1 MKLRTSFFEPT
12 VFRKNLTRFAPVWAL
27 YCVYL
32 VLMLLVNMAGSSPLA
47 VQLTYTDQYAPIV
60 NLIYALVCALVLFG
74 DLYNPRMTNALHA
87 LPLRREGWFFTN
99 VISGLSF
106 SLVPN
111 LAFSLLTLPLCL
123 TGNVSGGLLSPV
135 CYFLYMELSFLF
147 FFGLA
152 VLCAFLV
159 GNRFALTLVYG
170 IINFLSMLVYW
181 LVYTLYVP
189 LLYGIQ
195 ASSRGF
201 ERFSPAVYA
210 TGLDLLNY
218 RVYYPESM
226 TASPRWEVY
235 LSDSWT
241 YLIVCAAI
249 GLGLLALALLL
260 YRRRKLECAGDFLA
274 LKVCEPV
281 FLVIYALVV
290 GAVIQLGKQIFIG
303 GQEVDGFLYIGL
315 AVGVF
320 TGLMLLQRTVR
331 VFRVKA
337 FLGCAALIGAVLL
350 SIGITKADP
359 LGISTWIPGQEDVQS
374 VTVYYG
380 HNRYRAPG
388 NAITLDDPADIAA
401 VLEVHGYALQED
413 VTLNEEKDTLT
424 IRPYG
429 IEMPLGTVN
438 SFSFALE
445 YNLADGTTR
454 SRYYDIY
461 VQGDAGQQIK
471 AFLTRTECVLGIPE
485 EELEALA
492 AEIGFLEFSGYVRLV
507 NDRQEILGL
516 LEAVAA
522 DCEAGTMAQPWP
534 FRSRSD
540 TKENRQNIN
549 FSITL
554 DSGIEY
560 WHNIQIYDDN
570 ANTMAWLIAHDIPL
584 LLGEEYTKTVN

>member
-32 VLMLLVNMAGSSPLA
+32 VLMLLVIMAGSSPLA
-47 VQLTYTDQYAPIV
+47 VELTYADQYAPIV

-74 DLYNPRMTNALHA
+74 DLYSPRMTNALHA
-87 LPLRREGWFFTN
+87 LPLRRESWFFTN
-99 VISGLSF
+99 VISGLTF

-111 LAFSLLTLPLCL
+111 LVFSLLTTLLCL
-123 TGNVSGGLLSPV
+123 TSNVTGGLLAPAS
-135 CYFLYMELSFLF
+135 YFLYMTLSFLF

-152 VLCAFLV
+152 SVCAFLV
-159 GNRFALTLVYG
+159 GNRFAMTLVYG
-170 IINFLSMLVYW
+170 IINFLSMLIYW
-181 LVYTLYVP
+181 LVYMLYVP
-189 LLYGIQ
+189 LLYGIRS
-195 ASSRGF
+195 SSRGF
-201 ERFSPAVYA
+201 ELFSPAVFMV
-210 TGLDLLNY
+210 GQDLLDY
-218 RVYYPESM
+218 TVDYPEAM
-226 TASPRWEVY
+226 NEAPHWEVY
-235 LSDSWT
+235 FSDSWT

-249 GLGLLALALLL
+249 GLGLLGLALLL
-260 YRRRKLECAGDFLA
+260 YRRRKLECAGDFLS
-274 LKVCEPV
+274 LKACEPA
-281 FLVIYALVV
+281 FLVIYALVM
-290 GAVIQLGKQIFIG
+290 GAMIQLIKQLFIG

-320 TGLMLLQRTVR
+320 TGLMLLRRTVR

-337 FLGCAALIGAVLL
+337 FLGCAALIAAVLL

-359 LGISTWIPGQEDVQS
+359 MGLTTWIPEQEDVQS

-388 NAITLDDPADIAA
+388 NAITLEDPADIAA
-401 VLEVHGYALQED
+401 VVEVHGYALQENIT
-413 VTLNEEKDTLT
+413 VNEAKDTLT
-424 IRPYG
+424 IQPYG
-429 IEMPLGTVN
+429 IEVPIGMVN

-454 SRYYDIY
+454 SRYYDVY

-471 AFLTRTECVLGIPE
+471 AFLTRTECVLGVPE

-492 AEIGFLEFSGYVRLV
+492 AEIGYIEFSGNVRLV
-507 NDRQEILGL
+507 DDRQEILGL
-516 LEAVAA
+516 LQAVAA
-522 DCEAGTMAQPWP
+522 DCEAGTMAQPWS

-549 FSITL
+549 FCITL